1 MTLRRRGEE
10 ASRAVAECRVDRCVT
25 CNPRAV
31 VGGRRECPRVARL
44 GARVS
49 LRVLFVSG
57 ELDER
62 SRASPEDVCVC
73 APCCPSARRVQ
84 LIFAAAFPFLV
95 KF

>member
-49 LRVLFVSG
+49 L
-57 ELDER
+57 
-62 SRASPEDVCVC
+62 
-73 APCCPSARRVQ
+73 
-84 LIFAAAFPFLV
+84 
-95 KF
+95 